1 MRRSGTSVR
10 RTPARIPA
18 LASAVVTLAA
28 LLWPTA
34 AASASPSALAAD
46 PPFGTQTTI
55 GLYAPVPAG
64 WAAVAQNQAT
74 GLKTIEF
81 LGGAP
86 YLARVAVL
94 ANTTVPAGWVLVA
107 VSTDART
114 SQVAYLGGA
123 PHGATVTA
131 DVGCT
136 MPGGRVYGYPVPAGW
151 TIVGS
156 GVNSVCSYQ
165 NLRYP

>member
-1 MRRSGTSVR
+1 MRATEPTR
-10 RTPARIPA
+10 RAPLLAVCA
-18 LASAVVTLAA
+18 LALAA
-28 LLWPTA
+28 LLGPAVTA
-34 AASASPSALAAD
+34 VAAPATPAAD
-46 PPFGTQTTI
+46 PPFGTQARI

-64 WAAVAQNQAT
+64 WAVIGQDRASSQ
-74 GLKTIEF
+74 KTVEY

-94 ANTTVPAGWVLVA
+94 ANTGVPAGWVLVS
-107 VSTDART
+107 VSIDART

-123 PHGATVTA
+123 PHGATATA
-131 DVGCT
+131 DVACA

-151 TIVGS
+151 TITGS
-156 GVNSVCSYQ
+156 GANSSCSWQ